1 MKCLP
6 STTICTRLKSDC
18 RVACSASFLNE
29 IYESKR
35 IHAIYRLFNA
45 FFNRDRVARLVR
57 ALGVTDGTR
66 ILDLGGIIQPVA
78 NPAVSECDH
87 AQYS

>member
-1 MKCLP
+1 MKRMP
-6 STTICTRLKSDC
+6 STTVCTRLKSEC
-18 RVACSASFLNE
+18 RAACSASFLNG
-29 IYESKR
+29 IYGPKR

-45 FFNRDRVARLVR
+45 FFYRDRVARLVR
-57 ALGVTDGTR
+57 ALGVTDGTH